1 MTNLREKQKQQT
13 RQSLLDHS
21 LRLFQE
27 QGYVATT
34 IDDIATAVGT
44 TRVTFYAHFPNKTE
58 LARSLFGELNRHLD
72 RRENSRQRSTAG
84 SLVDAA
90 REGSFPAIR
99 AWIGEQAERW
109 ADIRPYI
116 TVVEEASAVDP
127 EMRELRDAWF
137 GEVIDDIATG
147 LAEADRFDEDT
158 RRYRGYLAM
167 ELLNSANLRWI
178 RHPWVLESGP
188 ELDILAVAWA
198 SLLGGDQLRAR

>member
-1 MTNLREKQKQQT
+1 MANLREKQKQQT
-13 RQSLLDHS
+13 RQSLLTHA

-58 LARSLFGELNRHLD
+58 LMRALFGELNRQLD
-72 RRENSRQRSTAG
+72 RREDSEEHRSTAG

-90 REGSFPAIR
+90 REGTFAAIR
-99 AWIGEQAERW
+99 AWIGVQAARW
-109 ADIRPYI
+109 PDIKPYI
-116 TVVEEASAVDP
+116 TVVEEAAAVDP
-127 EMRELRDAWF
+127 EMRELREAWF
-137 GEVIDDIATG
+137 DEVIDDITAG
-147 LAEADRFDEDT
+147 LAAAGRFDEAT

-178 RHPWVLESGP
+178 RHPWSLEHAD
-188 ELDILAVAWA
+188 ELDILAMAWT
-198 SLLGGDQLRAR
+198 SLIGE

>member
-1 MTNLREKQKQQT
+1 MANLREKQKQQT
-13 RQSLLDHS
+13 RQSLLDNA

-58 LARSLFGELNRHLD
+58 LMRALFGELNRHLD
-72 RRENSRQRSTAG
+72 RREDSEHGSTAG

-90 REGSFPAIR
+90 REGSFVAIR
-99 AWIGEQAERW
+99 SWIGAQAAHW
-109 ADIRPYI
+109 PDIRPYI
-116 TVVEEASAVDP
+116 TVVEESAAVDP

-137 GEVIDDIATG
+137 GEVIDDITTG
-147 LAEADRFDEDT
+147 LADAGRFDAAT
-158 RRYRGYLAM
+158 RRYRGHLAM

-178 RHPWVLESGP
+178 RQPWPLESGP
-188 ELDILAVAWA
+188 ELDILAVAWT
-198 SLLGGDQLRAR
+198 SLLGD